1 MKPSR
6 CFAPFLALFFLFF
19 TSCMLDPF
27 GLFSGDDD
35 DDDSGSVRDI
45 GGNPSTGAQ
54 EIYETADLSN
64 LCVDEAQCV
73 PSYDEL
79 PDDFVRTDGQ
89 EPLDDDD
96 CNFDYDPNL
105 ISTFVLNRVD
115 GSVNGLDLLLSPE
128 DLFFIAW
135 VSIRQKINPYFLLG
149 VLSQESYGNCAA
161 VSSAGGEGC
170 FQITNYYGQAQLAE
184 SYPDRTADWH
194 WSDRDDD
201 YYPDGIFVDAESYFG
216 EAPVTSQFRLTLDP
230 TAEEIDGEE
239 VSSIVNFN
247 FGIIASALY
256 YQWQQYLLYY
266 NYDELHEAASD
277 LFQDDDGK
285 ALWQASAYNGGA
297 YGAANALAEG
307 GDDFLDEME
316 DETQDYGP
324 AVVDWC
330 KEYQG
335 GELTYNAE
343 YTDDDIEWLIDLLS
357 FTYSES
363 ADIDWDAVKDDVRQV
378 FFEDGTEEITF
389 VDDIKAVV
397 YVISTDVPE
406 LAPEWPEEESI

>member
-1 MKPSR
+1 MKPSK
-6 CFAPFLALFFLFF
+6 CLAALPALFFLF
-19 TSCMLDPF
+19 TASCAFDPF
-27 GLFSGDDD
+27 GIFSGDDD
-35 DDDSGSVRDI
+35 DDDSDSVRDI

-64 LCVDEAQCV
+64 LCVDTEECV

-128 DLFFIAW
+128 DLFFVAW

-170 FQITNYYGQAQLAE
+170 FQITNYYGQAQLNE
-184 SYPDRTADWH
+184 SYPDRVNYWY
-194 WSDRDDD
+194 WSDRTGS
-201 YYPDGIFVDAESYFG
+201 YYPDSMFVDAESYFG
-216 EAPVTSQFRLTLDP
+216 EAPATDQFRLTLDP
-230 TAEEIDGEE
+230 TAGDINGEE
-239 VSSIVNFN
+239 VSSVVNFN
-247 FGIIASALY
+247 FGSIASALY
-256 YQWQQYLLYY
+256 YRWQQYLLYY
-266 NYDELHEAASD
+266 NYDELREASAD

-285 ALWQASAYNGGA
+285 ALWQAAAYNGGA

-307 GDDFLDEME
+307 GDDFLDEMG
-316 DETQDYGP
+316 DETLAYAP

-343 YTDDDIEWLIDLLS
+343 YTEDDIEWLIDLLS
-357 FTYSES
+357 YTYPEDSG
-363 ADIDWDAVKDDVRQV
+363 IDWSAVKDDVHQV
-378 FFEDGTEEITF
+378 FFADGTTEITF

-397 YVISTDVPE
+397 YVISTHAPE